1 MRRINAFSSIL
12 IALFVFAI
20 TVVVAIRGRQEY
32 TTPPATKTTAPSAM
46 DVRPV
51 VPRPSSRK
59 EQYPAAISASIATL
73 CGADL
78 ATSDRYEATSYL
90 AAIFA
95 QLSRSVEVRLKTG
108 APGVEST
115 GSGKK

>member
-1 MRRINAFSSIL
+1 MSLLTNATP
-12 IALFVFAI
+12 I
-20 TVVVAIRGRQEY
+20 TLHACVL
-32 TTPPATKTTAPSAM
+32 TPI
-46 DVRPV
+46 
-51 VPRPSSRK
+51 
-59 EQYPAAISASIATL
+59 AAI

-78 ATSDRYEATSYL
+78 ATSDRYEARNDALRSIMRDRHLPPGYF
-90 AAIFA
+90 AAILA